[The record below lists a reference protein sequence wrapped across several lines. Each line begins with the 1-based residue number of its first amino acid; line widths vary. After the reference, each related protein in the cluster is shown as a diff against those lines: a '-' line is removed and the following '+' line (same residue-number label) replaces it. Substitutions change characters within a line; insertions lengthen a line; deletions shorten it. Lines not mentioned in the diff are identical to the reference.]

1 LCKLRSA
8 RVNHLGLSTVVFSF
22 VYFSLWPILKSSH
35 WSRHYSLA
43 LKIQSLALTLEPDRI
58 LLRLFQFHYSSVVQ
72 NAGITFMFH
81 GSTCGTLD
89 LQSENAEENYYRHDM
104 ATLTNL
110 GVIFADNFTPVFHP
124 RPCTMTVPNF
134 PLLLIPSSMHSLWLV
149 SCYYFVRCG
158 TVQNVPRRSRT
169 VRQ

>member
-1 LCKLRSA
+1 MA
-8 RVNHLGLSTVVFSF
+8 
-22 VYFSLWPILKSSH
+22 YFEVQSLVP
-35 WSRHYSLA
+35 SLA
-43 LKIQSLALTLEPDRI
+43 LEIQSLALTLEPDRN
-58 LLRLFQFHYSSVVQ
+58 LLRLFHYSSVVQ
-72 NAGITFMFH
+72 DAGITFMFH

-134 PLLLIPSSMHSLWLV
+134 PLLLIPSSTLCGWFLV
-149 SCYYFVRCG
+149 IILCGVKPYRMSCDVHVQCVSERLLQCG
-158 TVQNVPRRSRT
+158 D
-169 VRQ
+169 